1 MKTQNLV
8 AVEHEFDLI
17 DPVDRLRFLDMGGFI
32 RSMEVALDYPPRV
45 TKISIEILMDE
56 RRLSKLGKFKN
67 ATHGR
72 VVIPTTSRSLYR
84 MAEFYDGK
92 TVRVTPKRDVE
103 KLVVDLS
110 SVYDVMNNLADL
122 ASFCSITG
130 VVLSS
135 ARFAFTLNIPPYKVN
150 ADGLFISMANPDDNI

>member
-8 AVEHEFDLI
+8 AVEHVFDLI

-32 RSMEVALDYPPRV
+32 KSMEVTLTYPPKV
-45 TKISIEILMDE
+45 TKISIEALLDE
-56 RRLSKLGKFKN
+56 RRLSKLGDFKN
-67 ATHGR
+67 AAHGR

-92 TVRVTPKRDVE
+92 TVHVTPKRDVE
-103 KLVVDLS
+103 KLVVELS
-110 SVYDVMNNLADL
+110 SVYNVMNNLADL

-130 VVLSS
+130 IVLSS